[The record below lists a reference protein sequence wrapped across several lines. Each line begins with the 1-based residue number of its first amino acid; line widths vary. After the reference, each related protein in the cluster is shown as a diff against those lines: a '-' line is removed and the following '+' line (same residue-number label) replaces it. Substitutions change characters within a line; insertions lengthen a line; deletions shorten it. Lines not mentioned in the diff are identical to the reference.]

1 MASSEELTPSLP
13 DTLPEDFSE
22 WDGQASA
29 AAALGKSN
37 DRESTSAPGESAKS
51 NGQSNYLESILSSFD
66 NKAQNGSSSSH
77 APGAARETANQFG
90 QSAERKSVLSRV
102 LDLTEN
108 NWPAVSEP
116 RFAKPDKST
125 AEVTP
130 ESSNYSSRKPETNQR
145 TNDAPVSASSPKAP
159 AADEAVS
166 ASELSR
172 VAAREADRALFEA
185 FSTKGANLKEEP
197 KKARNKWVILAACGA
212 GSILLPLV
220 LVFAFGHHGA
230 KAAVN
235 QPVQATQVAYDSQT
249 PAGSQQPAE
258 IVLSTQ
264 TKPSAAV
271 QTQPEAKTEQADQE
285 STTNSAAPVSEVQ
298 TQMMNDQ
305 LTAPRMISQDMKK
318 EVAENGPPPANFGA
332 VNSDGLGG
340 NGMMGGV
347 FNGHAHP
354 AVAPIAVK
362 TLTISSG
369 VATGMLIQKTPPVYP
384 AIAKSARVAGTVELH
399 AVISKS
405 GSIKDL
411 KVENGPVMLQQAAYD
426 AVKTWRY
433 RPYKLNNDPVEVET
447 TISVVFTLGN

>member
-29 AAALGKSN
+29 AASLGKSS
-37 DRESTSAPGESAKS
+37 DRESASAHSPQTSRDAK
-51 NGQSNYLESILSSFD
+51 NE
-66 NKAQNGSSSSH
+66 
-77 APGAARETANQFG
+77 FG

-116 RFAKPDKST
+116 RFAKPEKST
-125 AEVTP
+125 SESAP
-130 ESSNYSSRKPETNQR
+130 ESSNNSSRKLEVNQR
-145 TNDAPVSASSPKAP
+145 ASERPVSPNSSKVP
-159 AADEAVS
+159 AADEALS
-166 ASELSR
+166 SSDLSR

-185 FSTKGANLKEEP
+185 FSTKSASPNDEP
-197 KKARNKWVILAACGA
+197 KKGRNKWVILAACGA
-212 GSILLPLV
+212 GSILLPLI
-220 LVFAFGHHGA
+220 LVFSFGHHGA
-230 KAAVN
+230 RAAVN
-235 QPVQATQVAYDSQT
+235 QPVQPTQVAYDSQT
-249 PAGSQQPAE
+249 APNSQEPAE
-258 IVLSTQ
+258 IDLSTQ
-264 TKPSAAV
+264 TKPSAA
-271 QTQPEAKTEQADQE
+271 TQAQQQQKTEQADTDTAE
-285 STTNSAAPVSEVQ
+285 NSAAPVSEVQ

-318 EVAENGPPPANFGA
+318 QVAENAPPPANFGA

-354 AVAPIAVK
+354 AVAPIAVRP
-362 TLTISSG
+362 LTISSG

-384 AIAKSARVAGTVELH
+384 TIAKSARVSGTVELH
-399 AVISKS
+399 AVISKA
-405 GSIKDL
+405 GTIKDL
-411 KVENGPVMLQQAAYD
+411 KVENGPVMLQQAALD
-426 AVKTWRY
+426 AVRTWRY
-433 RPYKLNNDPVEVET
+433 KPYKLNNDPVEVET